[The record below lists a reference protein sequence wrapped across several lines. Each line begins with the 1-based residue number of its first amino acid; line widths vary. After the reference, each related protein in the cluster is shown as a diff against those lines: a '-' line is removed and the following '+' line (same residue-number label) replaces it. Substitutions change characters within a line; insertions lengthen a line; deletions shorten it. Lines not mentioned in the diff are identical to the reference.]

1 MSDDDKIFDGTI
13 ARKISVEELVVIG
26 AAVISTVVCG
36 NAVCSLLINF
46 TGGDAEVNLVS
57 FIRSGIKV
65 VSLIPKKEQPHCKIN
80 NILIFCINQTT
91 DI

>member
-26 AAVISTVVCG
+26 AAVISRVVCG
-36 NAVCSLLINF
+36 KAVCPLLVNF
-46 TGGDAEVNLVS
+46 TGGDVEEILVS

-65 VSLIPKKEQPHCKIN
+65 VSLIPEKEQHHCNIN
-80 NILIFCINQTT
+80 NILKFCIN
-91 DI
+91 